1 MVKEHEKPSF
11 WGGSS
16 WKPKSSYWSRKG
28 KGPATAP
35 LYGQSSYTSNRSPSF
50 LQAAGDGFLAVTG
63 SIFKRKFLVL
73 VFIILVLLSLF
84 TSVPFLPH
92 YKWGSGKYVIIL
104 AANQGGG
111 VMQWKGAKEWSI
123 ERSSIANK
131 KAYAARHGYHLAIK
145 DMSAKKRYAHEWRE
159 SWEKVDIIK
168 QTMRQFPDA
177 EWFWWMDLHTYIMEP
192 QISLDDKIFRKLE
205 NNTYPDVSY
214 FNPLNIP
221 VTIPYVD
228 YNQPIDLIISQ
239 DCGGFNLGSFFIRRS
254 EWTEKLL
261 DIWWDPVFYEQKH
274 MEWEH
279 KEQDA
284 LEYLYSNEAWIRGRV
299 AFMPLRAFNA
309 FPPGACSEMSDDSRL
324 FYQEKDRDFVVN
336 MAGCEW
342 GRDCWGE
349 MEHYKALSR
358 KLHKKKF
365 LFFF

>member
-50 LQAAGDGFLAVTG
+50 LQAAGDGFLTVTG